1 MSFIFY
7 TLSIVQF
14 AKEFEEATDK
24 KQYIENALPLIK
36 DEIESNSI
44 DVQKKGIQKLLF
56 CEMFGVHKN
65 WAVCIHYY
73 FLYLSISLLTRNSE
87 SPNSLRIKTIKLAE
101 HGIEE
106 SLNSFTVPS
115 HVAAQCLL
123 SRSSPLTLILVNLLQ
138 KELSDANPVQHSS

>member
-1 MSFIFY
+1 MSLSIEQQQKMSFIFY

-24 KQYIENALPLIK
+24 KQYIETALPLIK

-65 WAVCIHYY
+65 WAVCIH
-73 FLYLSISLLTRNSE
+73 
-87 SPNSLRIKTIKLAE
+87 
-101 HGIEE
+101 
-106 SLNSFTVPS
+106 
-115 HVAAQCLL
+115 C
-123 SRSSPLTLILVNLLQ
+123 
-138 KELSDANPVQHSS
+138 